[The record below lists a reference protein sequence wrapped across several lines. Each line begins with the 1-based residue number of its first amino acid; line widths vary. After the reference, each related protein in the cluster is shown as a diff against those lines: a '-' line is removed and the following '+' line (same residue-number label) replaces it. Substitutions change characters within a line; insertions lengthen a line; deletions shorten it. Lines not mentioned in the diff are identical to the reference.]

1 MEQGKKEGKEK
12 RKGREMRGGDG
23 KRRNLHDKIQSTT
36 FLKFLDL
43 RVQ

>member
-23 KRRNLHDKIQSTT
+23 KRRNLMTKYKAQHTKIS
-36 FLKFLDL
+36 
-43 RVQ
+43 